1 MITTTIQTTISITT
15 DSITQSTPIP
25 VSNFCDNATHIKWIN
40 GTCVTREFA
49 QTSAILIIFS
59 NSSNDTEK
67 ADALA
72 IYVTS
77 ITNSNAT
84 SNSNNTLTIKQINE
98 IVGNLS
104 SDNYRVNSNDTI
116 LIMTKPNR
124 EPSKETIIGV
134 SFEDGFGGT
143 VVDTSN
149 RNNVINSNLSAAGI
163 VTVQSLNEAKSFNMF
178 IINDPTPFQDVDN
191 TSNRTLS
198 SSVVFATIQG
208 ADMNRRNIT
217 IDLFFQ
223 VLKPPKPTEDVTY
236 FCSFYNTNTSQWN
249 EFGCT
254 APIYNTKFDRYECHC
269 YHLTSFALIWLP
281 NPSKTSQG
289 TPRAELNAQD
299 KASIAFQVISISCFI
314 AVVIHGIAIHFINPQ
329 KFIKLRLLIP
339 LISCVVTMILFIFY
353 IALGLT
359 VYSRFSQ
366 LNTTSPSGNLPNRG
380 RSFNENSNE
389 INLLETKLNS
399 QTDSSS
405 GNSSLSHIPCLP
417 NEHAL
422 MFIVFFFIIFMFGVK
437 TSFGYY
443 NYRHYVQLYP
453 PPSLRNLSITI
464 GISFLTGI
472 IYMAIAAGI
481 NSNPSNEFSEIYL
494 GKICWFNRTVIHYF
508 LTIPIC
514 LFLATSI
521 FLIIWVA
528 KRMITHANETVSDI
542 VRHNRRKQ
550 CLIVVLISCV
560 TQGLGW
566 LFGPLMLIAD
576 PKSGEVLGWLFVIFN
591 GLEGVWIIILYI
603 IARKEHLDET
613 LRGKYTKDIQLKE
626 IPAREPKP
634 DDPNT
639 DRRPPELKDLRS
651 DTPRHSFADLAQIN
665 MINYGYPDDNSD

>member
-1 MITTTIQTTISITT
+1 
-15 DSITQSTPIP
+15 
-25 VSNFCDNATHIKWIN
+25 
-40 GTCVTREFA
+40 
-49 QTSAILIIFS
+49 
-59 NSSNDTEK
+59 NSSNYTEK

-98 IVGNLS
+98 IVGSLKNDKYLVDDLTGDS
-104 SDNYRVNSNDTI
+104 YTVNTNDAI
-116 LIMTKPNR
+116 LIITRPNR
-124 EPSKETIIGV
+124 EPNGTLIIGAA
-134 SFEDGFGGT
+134 FQDDIGGR
-143 VVDTSN
+143 VVNTSN
-149 RNNVINSNLSAAGI
+149 RNNVTNSSLSTAVI
-163 VTVQSLNEAKSFNMF
+163 VTIESLNYVKSFNVF

-198 SSVVFATIQG
+198 SSFVFATIQG

-236 FCSFYNTNTSQWN
+236 FCSFYDTNTLQWN

-254 APIYNTKFDRYECHC
+254 APIYNTKFDRYECRC
-269 YHLTSFALIWLP
+269 YHLTSFALVWLP
-281 NPSKTSQG
+281 KSSKTSQR
-289 TPRAELNAQD
+289 TSRAELNDQD
-299 KASIAFQVISISCFI
+299 NASIAFQVISISCFI

-576 PKSGEVLGWLFVIFN
+576 PKSGEALGWLFVIFN

-603 IARKEHLDET
+603 IARNEHIDEKPSLRPESDTPLDEIRDRT
-613 LRGKYTKDIQLKE
+613 S
-626 IPAREPKP
+626 EPET

-639 DRRPPELKDLRS
+639 DRRPPQLQYLRS
-651 DTPRHSFADLAQIN
+651 DTPRHSYTDLSEVNICHRVD
-665 MINYGYPDDNSD
+665 PDDNDEKQT